1 MVLFYL
7 LSVSSLGPNLNI
19 GELELLRVCHGLGEG
34 QHLPALLPLSN
45 HEYDVDVSAGVSP

>member
-34 QHLPALLPLSN
+34 KLPALLPLSN